1 MQKRK
6 FLWILV
12 VGFLSV
18 FLEAEDLSLSKEDLL
33 VIQNPKGGYHLYIK
47 AKPDIKSVLL
57 TETTKD
63 PDLKLDNYA
72 YRDPNY
78 NEINGDEKRLLNGE
92 FLLPEK
98 KLYSLIDSTPEKNTP
113 LGEAYHIWIPYI
125 ILYGYD
131 WSRSGEIEV
140 KDGTFFNIRTFAK
153 PYGDYTGDFQDNPFT
168 LRVTQKPVEKDPP
181 PDLSYSDEAVKTFT
195 DLADTTEGE
204 MIYAKGPE
212 DILSTIKEILK
223 KGEKDH
229 LDLLF
234 ALDSTESM
242 KDDVEEVRKNIS
254 SMLAETLPQYKTY
267 RIALVLYK
275 DYREDF
281 LVREAC
287 VFTDNLKK
295 FEKALY
301 GFKVFGGRDIPEAVY
316 EGIFLGLRQSWR
328 ALDADVDKKLILIGD
343 APPHPKPRGKVTKE
357 DVDKLAA
364 EKGVK
369 IYPIILPHTLSY

>member
-6 FLWILV
+6 FLWILIV
-12 VGFLSV
+12 CFLSV

-33 VIQNPKGGYHLYIK
+33 VIQNPKGGYHLYIR

-131 WSRSGEIEV
+131 WSRNGEVEV
-140 KDGTFFNIRTFAK
+140 KDGTFFNIRTFSK
-153 PYGDYTGDFQDNPFT
+153 PYGDYTGNFQDNPFT

-212 DILSTIKEILK
+212 DILPTIKEILK

-242 KDDVEEVRKNIS
+242 KDDIEEVRKNIS
-254 SMLAETLPQYKTY
+254 SMLAEILPQYKTY

-301 GFKVFGGRDIPEAVY
+301 GFRVFGGRDIPEAVY

-357 DVDKLAA
+357 NVDKLAA
-364 EKGVK
+364 DKGVK

>member
-6 FLWILV
+6 FLLIFIV
-12 VGFLSV
+12 SFLSI
-18 FLEAEDLSLSKEDLL
+18 FLDAEDLSLSKEDLL
-33 VIQNPKGGYHLYIK
+33 VIQDPKGGYHLYIR
-47 AKPDIKSVLL
+47 AKEDIKSVLL

-63 PDLKLDNYA
+63 PNLKLDNYA
-72 YRDPNY
+72 YRIPDY

-92 FLLPEK
+92 FLPPEK

-131 WSRSGEIEV
+131 WSRNGEVEV
-140 KDGTFFNIRTFAK
+140 KDGTFFNIRTFSK
-153 PYGDYTGDFQDNPFT
+153 PYGDYEGNFKDNPFT
-168 LRVTQKPVEKDPP
+168 LRVTQKPVKEAP
-181 PDLSYSDEAVKTFT
+181 PDIAYSTEAVKTFT
-195 DLADTTEGE
+195 ELANTTEGE

-212 DILSTIKEILK
+212 DIIPIIKHLLTK
-223 KGEKDH
+223 EKNDD

-234 ALDSTESM
+234 ALDATESM
-242 KDDVEEVRKNIS
+242 KDDIEVVRKNIS
-254 SMLAETLPQYKTY
+254 TLLSEILPQYKTF
-267 RIALVLYK
+267 RVALILYK
-275 DYREDF
+275 DYRDDF
-281 LVREAC
+281 LVREPC

-301 GFKVFGGRDIPEAVY
+301 GFRVFGGGDIPEAVY

-328 ALDADVDKKLILIGD
+328 AVDSSVDKKLIVIGD
-343 APPHPKPRGKVTKE
+343 APPHPRPRGKIKKE

-369 IYPIILPHTLSY
+369 IYPIILPHSLSY

>member
-6 FLWILV
+6 FLWIIV

-33 VIQNPKGGYHLYIK
+33 VIQNPKGGYHLYIR

-153 PYGDYTGDFQDNPFT
+153 PYGDYTGNFQDNPFT

-369 IYPIILPHTLSY
+369 IYPIILPHSLSY

>member
-6 FLWILV
+6 FLWIIV
-12 VGFLSV
+12 VCFLSV

-33 VIQNPKGGYHLYIK
+33 VIQNPKGGYHLYIR

-153 PYGDYTGDFQDNPFT
+153 PYGDYTGNFQDNPFT